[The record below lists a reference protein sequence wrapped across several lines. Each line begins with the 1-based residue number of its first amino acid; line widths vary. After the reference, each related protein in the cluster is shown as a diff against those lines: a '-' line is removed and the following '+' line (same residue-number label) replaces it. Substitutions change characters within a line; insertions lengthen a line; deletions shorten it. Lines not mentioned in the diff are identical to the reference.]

1 MPDLQLNDQEKI
13 RLQKLKEIE
22 DTGINPYPHNFEKT
36 HDSEYILANFSDE
49 NPEELNNVRIAGRIM
64 SVRIMGKASF
74 CHMQDSTG
82 KIQVYMKKDDLGDF
96 YDSFKKLDIGDI
108 IGVQG
113 YAFRTKTGEVSIH
126 ASKVTVLC
134 KSLRVLPIPKEE
146 TDEQGNTIV
155 HDAFADIELRYRR
168 RYLDLILNPEV
179 RSVFQKRS
187 KIITEIRNFFNEK
200 GWLEVETPVLQPI
213 YGGATARPFITHH
226 NTLDM
231 DLYLRIA
238 DELYL
243 KRLIVGG
250 FEGVYEIS
258 KNFRNEGMDKMHNP
272 EFTSMEIYVAYKDY
286 LWMME
291 MTETLINTVAKNVIG
306 TEEIQYGANHI
317 SLKLPFRRAKMFDLY
332 KEYTGYDLKGKS
344 KEELVAIAK
353 ELNIDVDAN
362 FSKMK
367 LLDEIFGEKVE
378 PNLIQPTFV
387 IDYPIEMSPLA
398 KKHRSGEEGI
408 VERFELF
415 INGHEFA
422 NAFTELN
429 DPRDQRERLEEQAII
444 RAEGDDEA
452 MIVDNDFLYA
462 IEVGMPPTAGL
473 GIGIDRLVMLL
484 TGAQTIRDVLFF
496 PQMRPE
502 KNTNVTKDEDF
513 MALGIPKDWVAHIR
527 KMGFNTIE
535 ALKKEHFGKLFND
548 MAIYR
553 KKEQLEIALP
563 SNKDVKNW
571 LK

>member
-1 MPDLQLNDQEKI
+1 MPDIQLNDQELR
-13 RLQKLKEIE
+13 RLEELKELE
-22 DTGINPYPHNFEKT
+22 EAGILAYPYNFDKT
-36 HDSEYILANFSDE
+36 HNAAEILSKFSDE
-49 NPEELNNVRIAGRIM
+49 NADELKDVSVAGRIM
-64 SVRIMGKASF
+64 SIRKMGKASF
-74 CHMQDSTG
+74 CHLQDSSG
-82 KIQVYMKKDDLGDF
+82 KIQIYLKKDDLGEF
-96 YDSFKKLDIGDI
+96 YEHFKKLDIGDI
-108 IGVQG
+108 IGVKG
-113 YAFRTKTGEVSIH
+113 YVFRTKMGEISIH
-126 ASKVTVLC
+126 TREIIVLC
-134 KSLRVLPIPKEE
+134 KSLRVLPVAKEE
-146 TDEQGNTIV
+146 TDEQGNKII

-168 RYLDLILNPEV
+168 RYVDLIVNPDTREV
-179 RSVFQKRS
+179 FRKRS
-187 KIITEIRNFFNEK
+187 QIIAEMRNYFNTK

-213 YGGATARPFITHH
+213 YGGATARPFMTHH
-226 NTLDM
+226 NALDI

-272 EFTSMEIYVAYKDY
+272 EFTALEIYVAYKDY
-286 LWMME
+286 NWMME
-291 MTETLINTVAKNVIG
+291 MTESLINHISIKVNG
-306 TEEIQYGANHI
+306 TEEIEYGGNKI

-332 KEYTGYDLKGKS
+332 KEYTGKDLKGLS
-344 KEELVAIAK
+344 REELLKAAK
-353 ELNIDVDAN
+353 ELEVEVDDS

-367 LLDEIFGEKVE
+367 LLDEIFSKKVE

-415 INGHEFA
+415 INGFEMA

-429 DPRDQRERLEEQAII
+429 DPRDQRERLEEQAKI

-452 MIVDNDFLYA
+452 MVVDNDFLYA
-462 IEVGMPPTAGL
+462 LEVGMPPTSGL

-484 TGAQTIRDVLFF
+484 TGAPTIRDVLFF

-502 KNTNVTKDEDF
+502 KNTNVSSDEDF
-513 MALGIPKDWVAHIR
+513 KALGIPEEWICHIR

-548 MAIYR
+548 MAVYR
-553 KKEQLEIALP
+553 KKNKLEISLP
-563 SNKDVKNW
+563 TIKDVKKW
-571 LK
+571 MK